1 MVHKAYDPKDP
12 KPTAHIA
19 VNKNRLKVYHSNT
32 GDKVFLKDRQTFQ
45 IEIYNPTQKTLL
57 AVFYI
62 NGTQM
67 PGGGLILR
75 PAERV
80 FLDRYLTEKR
90 KLMFNTYVASGNS
103 EEVARA
109 IMNNGKIEVKFYE
122 EWENP
127 DYSQYTIYT
136 YTYTDN
142 TWRPDNQPFYG
153 KGTGDFQYQD
163 NININYSSEIDNS
176 LGFMDMELKSRSFT
190 GELNKRSKSK
200 SIETGRIDK
209 GAASKQELQY
219 VDKTFSPFELHS
231 VEIQLLPIS
240 QKQSTG
246 SSIKRRVYCSEC
258 GARASRTGAKFCSQC
273 GARL

>member
-127 DYSQYTIYT
+127 DYSQYT
-136 YTYTDN
+136 YTDI
-142 TWRPDNQPFYG
+142 TWRPDSQPFYG

-163 NININYSSEIDNS
+163 NTTNINYSSEIDNS

-190 GELNKRSKSK
+190 GKLNKRSKSK

-209 GAASKQELQY
+209 GAASEQELQY

-231 VEIQLLPIS
+231 VEIQLLPVS

-258 GARASRTGAKFCSQC
+258 GAKASRTGAKFCSQC